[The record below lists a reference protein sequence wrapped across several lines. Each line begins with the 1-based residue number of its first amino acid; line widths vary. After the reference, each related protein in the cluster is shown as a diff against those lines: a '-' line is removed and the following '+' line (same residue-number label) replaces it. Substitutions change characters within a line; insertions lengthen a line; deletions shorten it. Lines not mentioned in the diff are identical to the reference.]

1 MIQKNYVIDVNIY
14 ISYILKDKLDELFIF
29 VLEKDFE
36 VFISIE
42 LINELKDVLL
52 RDKFKKYLKKS
63 PLEFVNAVA
72 QFGNLIEP
80 GFQKIKSPDAK
91 DDYLFCLA
99 LASESIIVS
108 GDKPLINWKNAPVQ
122 VITLATFF
130 KLRVE

>member
-1 MIQKNYVIDVNIY
+1 M
-14 ISYILKDKLDELFIF
+14 
-29 VLEKDFE
+29 
-36 VFISIE
+36 
-42 LINELKDVLL
+42 NELKDVLL

>member
-29 VLEKDFE
+29 LLEKDFE

>member
-29 VLEKDFE
+29 FLEKDFE

-80 GFQKIKSPDAK
+80 GFQK
-91 DDYLFCLA
+91 
-99 LASESIIVS
+99 
-108 GDKPLINWKNAPVQ
+108 
-122 VITLATFF
+122 
-130 KLRVE
+130 

>member
-1 MIQKNYVIDVNIY
+1 M
-14 ISYILKDKLDELFIF
+14 
-29 VLEKDFE
+29 
-36 VFISIE
+36 
-42 LINELKDVLL
+42 KDVLL

-91 DDYLFCLA
+91 DDYLSCLA

-108 GDKPLINWKNAPVQ
+108 GDKPLINCKNAPVQ

>member
-29 VLEKDFE
+29 ALEKDFE

-80 GFQKIKSPDAK
+80 GFQK
-91 DDYLFCLA
+91 
-99 LASESIIVS
+99 
-108 GDKPLINWKNAPVQ
+108 
-122 VITLATFF
+122 
-130 KLRVE
+130 

>member
-14 ISYILKDKLDELFIF
+14 ISYILKDKLDEFFIF

>member
-108 GDKPLINWKNAPVQ
+108 GDKSLINWENAPVQ

-130 KLRVE
+130 KLEVK

>member
-29 VLEKDFE
+29 LLEKDFE

-80 GFQKIKSPDAK
+80 GFQK
-91 DDYLFCLA
+91 
-99 LASESIIVS
+99 
-108 GDKPLINWKNAPVQ
+108 
-122 VITLATFF
+122 
-130 KLRVE
+130 

>member
-80 GFQKIKSPDAK
+80 GFQK
-91 DDYLFCLA
+91 
-99 LASESIIVS
+99 
-108 GDKPLINWKNAPVQ
+108 
-122 VITLATFF
+122 
-130 KLRVE
+130 

>member
-1 MIQKNYVIDVNIY
+1 MTEKNYVIDVNVY
-14 ISYILKDKLDELFIF
+14 ISCILKEKLNELFLF
-29 VLEKDFE
+29 VIDKGFE

-42 LINELKDVLL
+42 LINELEDVLQ
-52 RDKFKKYLKKS
+52 RQKFRKYLKK
-63 PLEFVNAVA
+63 PPVDFVNAVA

-80 GFQKIKSPDAK
+80 KFQNIKSPDAK

-108 GDKPLINWKNAPVQ
+108 GDKSLINWENAPVQ

-130 KLRVE
+130 KLEVE

>member
-29 VLEKDFE
+29 ALEKDFE

>member
-1 MIQKNYVIDVNIY
+1 MTQKNYVIDVNVY
-14 ISYILKDKLDELFIF
+14 ISCILKEKLTELFLFII
-29 VLEKDFE
+29 DNGFE
-36 VFISIE
+36 VFISLE
-42 LINELKDVLL
+42 LINELEDVLQ
-52 RDKFKKYLKKS
+52 RQKFKKYLKKS

-80 GFQKIKSPDAK
+80 KFLKIESPDAK

-108 GDKPLINWKNAPVQ
+108 GDKSLINWQNAPVQ

-130 KLRVE
+130 KLEVE